1 MSFSVDPPRRAGPI
15 RRPRKPGERPDET
28 AGSDGAASANLPVP
42 VGRPETVAPAAPPH
56 GPSAVEAQL
65 LGQTGARRGLR
76 AGPGVIDT
84 ANRAY
89 NETEWSGEKD
99 RRLPKGRTAKT
110 EI

>member
-15 RRPRKPGERPDET
+15 RRTRKAGPGRPEEITGVDP
-28 AGSDGAASANLPVP
+28 SDPNLPVP
-42 VGRPETVAPAAPPH
+42 VGRAETVTPAAPPH

-76 AGPGVIDT
+76 AGPGVIDS

-89 NETEWSGEKD
+89 NATEWSGEKD
-99 RRLPKGRTAKT
+99 RRAPKGRAAKT